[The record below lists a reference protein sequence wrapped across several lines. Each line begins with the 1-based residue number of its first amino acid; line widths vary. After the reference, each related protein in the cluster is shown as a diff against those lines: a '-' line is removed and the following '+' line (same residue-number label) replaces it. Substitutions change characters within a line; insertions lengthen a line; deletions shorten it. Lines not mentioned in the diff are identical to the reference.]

1 MLASPLQYIIKATLT
16 LLGKVYALT
25 VGIYLNLLERK
36 SVKLPV
42 PVISVGNISM
52 GGTGK
57 TPVCQ
62 FLADY
67 FTQKNKR
74 PVILTRGYKSRPGNL
89 PHLVSIDDD
98 PKLCGDEPLL
108 LARSLN
114 GKADIV
120 VDPNRSR
127 SAVWAMNN
135 LNPDVFILD
144 DGFQHVRLK
153 RDQNLV
159 LLTPHD
165 LESGWDKVFPRG
177 AWREGKQGLERADLF
192 LINLWGRNIK
202 EIKHQAVQKAALR
215 QRPVFWMDVRIEKL
229 KNIGSENAVR
239 DISKRPYILVSGVAN
254 PQKIVLSIRDFL
266 GYGPISH
273 LPFPDHHEYGQE
285 SVKAIIALAEEAD
298 VKDIICT
305 SKDAVK
311 LNPIPG
317 LRVWE
322 TKITVRIM
330 DGMEQEFLDRI
341 NIYPNS

>member
-1 MLASPLQYIIKATLT
+1 MLSSPLQYIIEVTLM
-16 LLGKVYALT
+16 LLGKVYAFS
-25 VGIYLNLLERK
+25 VGIYLNLLKRK
-36 SVKLPV
+36 AIKLPV

-67 FTQKNKR
+67 FAQKAKR
-74 PVILTRGYKSRPGNL
+74 PVILTRGYKSRPGSL
-89 PHLVSIDDD
+89 PHLVSINDD

-108 LARSLN
+108 LARSLTE
-114 GKADIV
+114 KADIV

-153 RDQNLV
+153 RDKNLV

-165 LESGWDKVFPRG
+165 LESGWDRVFPWG
-177 AWREGKQGLERADLF
+177 VWRENEQGLERADLF
-192 LINLWGRNIK
+192 LVNLWGRNIK
-202 EIKHQAVQKAALR
+202 EIKRLAVQKAALR
-215 QRPVFWMDVRIEKL
+215 QRPVYWMDVSIEKL
-229 KNIGSENAVR
+229 KNIVSADSVR
-239 DISKRPYILVSGVAN
+239 DISKRPYILVTGVAN

-273 LPFPDHHEYGQE
+273 LPFPDHHDYGQD
-285 SVKAIIALAEEAD
+285 SVKAIIALAEEAG

-330 DGMEQEFLDRI
+330 DGMEQKFLDWI
-341 NIYPNS
+341 SI

>member
-1 MLASPLQYIIKATLT
+1 MLTSPLQYIIKVTLM
-16 LLGKVYALT
+16 LLGKVYAFF
-25 VGIYLNLLERK
+25 VSIYLSLLGKKAIE
-36 SVKLPV
+36 LPV
-42 PVISVGNISM
+42 PVISVGNMSM

-67 FTQKNKR
+67 FAQKDKR

-89 PHLVSIDDD
+89 PHLVSINDD

-127 SAVWAMNN
+127 SADWAMNN

-153 RDQNLV
+153 RDKNLV

-165 LESGWDKVFPRG
+165 LESGWGKVFPWG
-177 AWREGKQGLERADLF
+177 AWRESEHGLERADLF

-202 EIKHQAVQKAALR
+202 EIKRLAAQKTSLK
-215 QRPVFWMDVRIEKL
+215 QLPVYWMDVRIEKL
-229 KNIGSENAVR
+229 KNIGSENTVR
-239 DISKRPYILVSGVAN
+239 DISKRPYILVTGVAN
-254 PQKIVLSIRDFL
+254 PQKIALSIRDFL
-266 GYGPISH
+266 GYAPISH
-273 LPFPDHHEYGQE
+273 LPFSDHHAYGQE

-298 VKDIICT
+298 VKDVICT

-311 LNPIPG
+311 FNPIPG
-317 LRVWE
+317 FHVWE
-322 TKITVRIM
+322 TKIMVRIM
-330 DGMEQEFLDRI
+330 DGKEQEFLDWV
-341 NIYPNS
+341 NI